1 MFKNL
6 KIWCYLTHR
15 GGKKSVAMREL
26 WILSHLRG
34 NRVNNFVG
42 RNWDRSLTTQIQC
55 SNQKSFKEQN
65 RTKQTFQNHKGRYQN
80 PNKRNEADSRYK
92 IFCGGGWEDGET
104 MEILWASAL
113 SRHSNA
119 GLVMLTA
126 RKKSQVRRICKYEPP
141 PEAKWETQ
149 PAPHGVWRNMVRGFP
164 WKRLAGRTAPQLLL
178 LLSGLERSHVNSIR
192 SKFQV
197 CFSLGLIPSWF
208 QHSAN

>member
-1 MFKNL
+1 MLFDSQRGEKKVLLWESCEFYLISGATEWIILWGEIETGVSQL
-6 KIWCYLTHR
+6 KFNAPT
-15 GGKKSVAMREL
+15 K
-26 WILSHLRG
+26 SHLKNKTEQSKRSKTT
-34 NRVNNFVG
+34 RVG
-42 RNWDRSLTTQIQC
+42 IKTQI
-55 SNQKSFKEQN
+55 
-65 RTKQTFQNHKGRYQN
+65 KG
-80 PNKRNEADSRYK
+80 NEADSRYK

-104 MEILWASAL
+104 MEILWVSAL

-119 GLVMLTA
+119 GLMMLTA

-178 LLSGLERSHVNSIR
+178 LFSGLERSHANSIR

-208 QHSAN
+208 WHSAN